1 MEEVEESERPKLVR
15 SRDPRAQAEIE
26 TWSMET
32 GAGIASQNAVWDR
45 DTRLEPVSKGAKPGT
60 NCCMLLRLCIHVS
73 Q

>member
-15 SRDPRAQAEIE
+15 SRDTQAQAEIE

-32 GAGIASQNAVWDR
+32 GAGIASQDAVWDR

-60 NCCMLLRLCIHVS
+60 NCCI
-73 Q
+73 

>member
-15 SRDPRAQAEIE
+15 SQDTQAQAEIE

-32 GAGIASQNAVWDR
+32 GAGIASQDAVWDR

-60 NCCMLLRLCIHVS
+60 NCCI
-73 Q
+73 